1 VPACKEVKPYVYHE
15 TCAKELIYM
24 TPEIVNYGPY
34 AYRAYA
40 RKRDQYGVLW
50 DACFDLLDANDGRL
64 LDSGHVV
71 RTDDILTTPEAAC
84 RVAEVFVRARIEE
97 SMGDTGQTLASS
109 AVSRPPQRA

>member
-1 VPACKEVKPYVYHE
+1 
-15 TCAKELIYM
+15 M

-40 RKRDQYGVLW
+40 RKRDKYGVIW

-64 LDSGHVV
+64 LDSEHVV

-84 RVAEVFVRARIEE
+84 RLAEVFVRARIEK
-97 SMGDTGQTLASS
+97 SMGDDGQA
-109 AVSRPPQRA
+109 PNRAPTRA

>member
-1 VPACKEVKPYVYHE
+1 
-15 TCAKELIYM
+15 M

-40 RKRDQYGVLW
+40 RKRDKYGVLW

-64 LDSGHVV
+64 LDSEHVV

-84 RVAEVFVRARIEE
+84 RLAEVFVRTRIEK
-97 SMGDTGQTLASS
+97 SMSDDGQAPNSQAISRAPTLA
-109 AVSRPPQRA
+109 

>member
-1 VPACKEVKPYVYHE
+1 
-15 TCAKELIYM
+15 M

-40 RKRDQYGVLW
+40 RKRDKYGVLW

-64 LDSGHVV
+64 LDSGHIV

-84 RVAEVFVRARIEE
+84 RLAEVVVRRRIEE
-97 SMGDTGQTLASS
+97 SINNTEKALTAQASRRV
-109 AVSRPPQRA
+109 ATPA

>member
-1 VPACKEVKPYVYHE
+1 
-15 TCAKELIYM
+15 M

-40 RKRDQYGVLW
+40 RKRDPHGVIW

-64 LDSGHVV
+64 LDSEHVV

-84 RVAEVFVRARIEE
+84 RLAEVFVRARIAE
-97 SMGDTGQTLASS
+97 SMVNDGQTA
-109 AVSRPPQRA
+109 AVRPA

>member
-1 VPACKEVKPYVYHE
+1 
-15 TCAKELIYM
+15 M
-24 TPEIVNYGPY
+24 TSDIVHYGPY

-84 RVAEVFVRARIEE
+84 RLAEVFVRARIEK
-97 SMGDTGQTLASS
+97 SMGDGAQPLPSQTTG
-109 AVSRPPQRA
+109 RPTTQA